1 MPRRD
6 FAKKALPAR
15 VFAPGTT
22 PAYSNYAT
30 ALAGYIVQRVSGEPF
45 DDYIDRHIFT
55 PLGMKYATFRQ
66 PLPKALAPYMASGYS
81 TVAEKAK
88 PFEIVVPAP
97 AGSLSAS
104 GDAMGKFMI
113 AHLND
118 GAGLLK
124 PETARMMHDFHAPGT
139 EIGRAHV

>member
-1 MPRRD
+1 MTHTAGFEESVRYLISSDPKAVMPLQD

-66 PLPKALAPYMASGYS
+66 PLPKALAPYMANGRS
-81 TVAEKAK
+81 AEHTYA
-88 PFEIVVPAP
+88 
-97 AGSLSAS
+97 LQ
-104 GDAMGKFMI
+104 
-113 AHLND
+113 
-118 GAGLLK
+118 
-124 PETARMMHDFHAPGT
+124 T
-139 EIGRAHV
+139 